1 MAEWTF
7 QDAENHF
14 NAIADA
20 ALTGAPQRVT
30 RDGKPAVVVLSVDEY
45 ARQCELQKAD
55 PPTMPEL
62 LLQMPQDD
70 GEFERIPLQPRSVEF

>member
-1 MAEWTF
+1 MTDWTF

-20 ALTGAPQRVT
+20 ALTGVPQRIT
-30 RDGKPAVVVLSVDEY
+30 HKDKPAVVVLSADEY
-45 ARQCELQKAD
+45 ARLYALQKAD
-55 PPTMPEL
+55 PPTLPEL

-70 GEFERIPLQPRSVEF
+70 GEFEWIPLKPRSVEL